1 MENTESTRSRE
12 VLELASEAGHILL
25 ENGSEISRVDE
36 TMKRIAANYG
46 ENSENFF
53 TMGNGIITTGDSY
66 AGVKYIPIK
75 GARFDKIIAVNQLS
89 WDIQK
94 AGCTFDDAKRRI
106 SDIRKLPG
114 KPVCRFR
121 L

>member
-1 MENTESTRSRE
+1 METSDPTRSSQ

-36 TMKRIAANYG
+36 TMKRIASNYG

-66 AGVKYIPIK
+66 AGVKYVPIK

-89 WDIQK
+89 WDIQS
-94 AGCTFDDAKRRI
+94 AGCTFDDARKRI
-106 SDIRKLPG
+106 AAIKTMPG
-114 KPVCRFR
+114 KPVWE
-121 L
+121 